1 MFFSLKADDPT
12 NDITSTKPHSTISR
26 SDGPSGLFGKPEK
39 LLLTPRLL
47 FHKCCNKS
55 QRNMRNLSTCRGTAT
70 PDRRGSA
77 AGLGPNSQ
85 QHAKYKVCHS
95 FSFPGRDIR
104 HNNVFLPHRAWSPL
118 LAFASFLPGVEKLRW
133 TNTTHCLRM
142 TTVYKWRLSNYR
154 WIYIFVSILCLLFGG
169 WN

>member
-1 MFFSLKADDPT
+1 MT
-12 NDITSTKPHSTISR
+12 QQTISHQQNLIQQSQGR
-26 SDGPSGLFGKPEK
+26 MGRPDYLGSQRNSCWHLDSCFISVATNPEK
-39 LLLTPRLL
+39 
-47 FHKCCNKS
+47 
-55 QRNMRNLSTCRGTAT
+55 NMRNLSTCRGTAT

-95 FSFPGRDIR
+95 FSFPGRNIC
-104 HNNVFLPHRAWSPL
+104 HNNVFLPHRAWSQL

-154 WIYIFVSILCLLFGG
+154 WTYIFVSILRFLFGG
-169 WN
+169 WSSISTI